1 MSFHLL
7 VWRTSLIII
16 KPLIKHS
23 ISKKNGPKQCSTKYT
38 VEWEVIKNYQY
49 HLSPDEKKNIHRI
62 SIVVPPCDGEPP
74 EGKVRG
80 RYRGFSPS
88 SNLSGCGA
96 MAFLSA
102 RSLQRRYACDMPRWW
117 FISKGKKCEF
127 GKNMFSNSYFFGYC
141 WKETTSIRRG
151 KKCSQP
157 AQTNPIVGLPFFTN
171 SKA

>member
-1 MSFHLL
+1 MFNQIYCRMGSNQKLPISFIT
-7 VWRTSLIII
+7 WR
-16 KPLIKHS
+16 
-23 ISKKNGPKQCSTKYT
+23 
-38 VEWEVIKNYQY
+38 E
-49 HLSPDEKKNIHRI
+49 KNIHRI

-127 GKNMFSNSYFFGYC
+127 GKKLFSNSFFFGYC

-171 SKA
+171 SKAYQEPSNGQQ

>member
-1 MSFHLL
+1 MFNQIYSRMGSNQKLPISFIT
-7 VWRTSLIII
+7 WR
-16 KPLIKHS
+16 
-23 ISKKNGPKQCSTKYT
+23 
-38 VEWEVIKNYQY
+38 E
-49 HLSPDEKKNIHRI
+49 KNIHRI
-62 SIVVPPCDGEPP
+62 SILVPPCDGEPP

-80 RYRGFSPS
+80 RYGGFSPS

-127 GKNMFSNSYFFGYC
+127 GKNWFSNSFF
-141 WKETTSIRRG
+141 WLLLKRNNIHQKG

-171 SKA
+171 SKAYQEPSNGQQ

>member
-1 MSFHLL
+1 M
-7 VWRTSLIII
+7 
-16 KPLIKHS
+16 IKHS
-23 ISKKNGPKQCSTKYT
+23 ISNKTGPKQCSTKHT
-38 VEWEVIKNYQY
+38 AECKCIASSKISNIIFIIWRG
-49 HLSPDEKKNIHRI
+49 KNIHRI
-62 SIVVPPCDGEPP
+62 SILVPPCHELP

-80 RYRGFSPS
+80 RYGGFSPS

-127 GKNMFSNSYFFGYC
+127 GKKLFSNSFFFGYC

-171 SKA
+171 SKAYQEPSNGQQ

>member
-1 MSFHLL
+1 MFFHLL
-7 VWRTSLIII
+7 VWRTSLNII

-23 ISKKNGPKQCSTKYT
+23 ISKKNWPKTMFNQIYCRMGRNQKLPISFITWR
-38 VEWEVIKNYQY
+38 E
-49 HLSPDEKKNIHRI
+49 KNIHRI

-117 FISKGKKCEF
+117 FISKGKKM
-127 GKNMFSNSYFFGYC
+127 GKKRFPIRVFCYC
-141 WKETTSIRRG
+141 WKATTSIRRG
-151 KKCSQP
+151 KNAANQHK
-157 AQTNPIVGLPFFTN
+157 PIR
-171 SKA
+171 